1 MLKEV
6 SCPAL
11 DNGFR
16 VTDGFRLIVH
26 SGPEEIRSVSRA
38 ERSSALELEGW
49 RSWIGWCR
57 TDHKLLKV
65 EKAAIMTGRVH
76 IYARFAERSI
86 FLLRLS
92 TRPVEMGSPCC
103 MRRHLKLCQNKQAL

>member
-38 ERSSALELEGW
+38 ERASAWELEGW

-57 TDHKLLKV
+57 PDYELLKV
-65 EKAAIMTGRVH
+65 SEGCNH
-76 IYARFAERSI
+76 HLEGPCSRFAERSI
-86 FLLRLS
+86 FLLKLS